1 MQASRGFTLVEIVVA
16 LTLVSLIMLG
26 LLGAL
31 RGLGDSSAR
40 VSQVSDRVAD
50 MRLISDFLRRAFA
63 TTEPLAQIPPGNS
76 GNPGNPAAPATPFF
90 RGDPDAVVWVAD
102 FPARFGTRGLHFMRL
117 GLIPDASGFALALDY
132 LPYSGPQGAPD
143 WSNSKT
149 HLLVGSVDS
158 FSLAYQ
164 GDAPGSSWEQK
175 WDSQQL
181 IPARMKISVQVSG
194 RYWPELIFQLRS
206 P

>member
-1 MQASRGFTLVEIVVA
+1 MRSLRGFTLVEIVVA

-63 TTEPLAQIPPGNS
+63 AAEPLAQVPPENS
-76 GNPGNPAAPATPFF
+76 AVPATPFF
-90 RGDPDAVVWVAD
+90 RGDPDAVVWVGD

-117 GLIPDASGFALALDY
+117 RLIPDASGLALALDY
-132 LPYSGPQGAPD
+132 LPYSGPHGAPD
-143 WSNSKT
+143 WTHSRT

-164 GDAPGSSWEQK
+164 EDAPGASWEQK
-175 WDSQQL
+175 WNSEQL
-181 IPARMKISVQVSG
+181 IPGRMKVSVQASG
-194 RYWPELIFQLRS
+194 RYWPELIYRLRS